1 MIVQSLNSVVRRVPV
16 WVVYILLPVPGVVT
30 FCLGLTGGL
39 GAEPIK
45 ALEQELGEFS
55 LNLLVLG
62 LSISPIL
69 RFTGLNLL
77 RFRRAIGVMAFTYV
91 TTHFLTWLILDL
103 QSVNQIFADIKK
115 RPYVTVGFLGFL
127 LLVPLALTSNNW
139 AVRSLGRFWPKLHS
153 LVYVAAILGSLHY
166 IMLTK
171 GFQLEPL
178 IYMAVIIS
186 FIAARMPKWWR
197 SWARK

>member
-1 MIVQSLNSVVRRVPV
+1 MIVRALNSGLRKVPV
-16 WVVYILLPVPGVVT
+16 WVIYIFLPVPGVVT
-30 FCLGLTGGL
+30 FYLGLTGGL

-45 ALEQELGEFS
+45 ALEQALGEFT

-77 RFRRAIGVMAFTYV
+77 RFRRAVGVMAFTYV
-91 TTHFLTWLILDL
+91 TAHFLTWLILDL
-103 QSVNQIFADIKK
+103 QSANQIVADIKK

-127 LLVPLALTSNNW
+127 LLVPLAVTSNNW

-178 IYMAVIIS
+178 IYMAVIIA
-186 FIAARMPKWWR
+186 FIAARMPKWRR
-197 SWARK
+197 SLARK

>member
-1 MIVQSLNSVVRRVPV
+1 M
-16 WVVYILLPVPGVVT
+16 T
-30 FCLGLTGGL
+30 FYLGLTGGL

-45 ALEQELGEFS
+45 ALEQALGKFT

-77 RFRRAIGVMAFTYV
+77 RFRRAVGVMAFTYV
-91 TTHFLTWLILDL
+91 TAHFLTWLILDL
-103 QSVNQIFADIKK
+103 QSANQIFADIKK

-127 LLVPLALTSNNW
+127 LLVPLAVTSNNW

-178 IYMAVIIS
+178 IYMAVIIA
-186 FIAARMPKWWR
+186 FIAARMPKWRR
-197 SWARK
+197 SLARK